1 MSTMEPPPRPTPVVA
16 VPSSWRRGQRGTL
29 THIEP
34 HLAGRELA
42 VWRAIAA
49 TLFTLLVGGAVLGQG
64 TAAAYAFLLL
74 VPALLM
80 ATNRAHWWVRR

>member
-1 MSTMEPPPRPTPVVA
+1 MSTMEPPPRPTPAPAVA
-16 VPSSWRRGQRGTL
+16 PGRGRRGTL

-34 HLAGRELA
+34 HLAGPELT

-49 TLFTLLVGGAVLGQG
+49 ALFTLLVSGAVLGQS

-74 VPALLM
+74 VPALMM
-80 ATNRAHWWVRR
+80 ATNRAHWWVRQ

>member
-16 VPSSWRRGQRGTL
+16 VPSSWRRQRGTL

-34 HLAGRELA
+34 HLAGRELT

-49 TLFTLLVGGAVLGQG
+49 ALFTLLVGGAVLGQG
-64 TAAAYAFLLL
+64 VAAAYALLLL
-74 VPALLM
+74 VPALMM